1 MNLINCETKLME
13 KTEDQIKQHID
24 SFPVLPVTVARLFK
38 VTGDP
43 ESSARDVMEAILPDQ
58 SLCLTILK
66 IANSVLFGRP
76 KKVDSLALAVTVL
89 GFNEVERI
97 ALTKAIVNSFSKLGE
112 QHKQYIDKHWTHSFV
127 CAMCAKIIARDLQIS
142 SDTAFMGG
150 LLHDIGKLVMLET
163 FYDDYQ
169 VDNWMLNYSSEE
181 LLGDELEMFSFT
193 HDQIGGQLLQQWFF
207 PDSLVTAV
215 AHHHQ
220 PNEAGEGECL
230 ALIIQLADILSFY
243 CCNQERLDD
252 NDIVS
257 AVQDILPDLHAGWY
271 KAGVVLD
278 LPAIEGWYKWLAD
291 NFEQGSKLKEAFTL

>member
-1 MNLINCETKLME
+1 ME

-24 SFPVLPVTVARLFK
+24 SFPVLPVTVARLLK

-43 ESSARDVMEAILPDQ
+43 ESSARDVMETILPDQ
-58 SLCLTILK
+58 SLCLTVLK

-97 ALTKAIVNSFSKLGE
+97 ALTKAIVNSFSKLAE
-112 QHKQYIDKHWTHSFV
+112 NHKQCIDKHWTHSFV
-127 CAMCAKIIARDLQIS
+127 CAMCAKVIARDLRIS
-142 SDTAFMGG
+142 PDTAFMGG

-163 FYDDYQ
+163 FNDDYQ
-169 VDNWMLNYSSEE
+169 VDNWMINFSSEE
-181 LLGDELEMFSFT
+181 ILDNELEMFSFT

-207 PDSLVTAV
+207 PDDLVTAV

-220 PNEAGEGECL
+220 PTKAGEGECL
-230 ALIIQLADILSFY
+230 ALIIQLSDILSFY
-243 CCNQERLDD
+243 CCNQEYLDD

-257 AVQDILPDLHAGWY
+257 AVQDSLPDLQARWHKVGLFLEL
-271 KAGVVLD
+271 G
-278 LPAIEGWYKWLAD
+278 AIEGWYNWLAD
-291 NFEQGSKLKEAFTL
+291 NFEQGRKLKDAFTI